1 MDDIERNMRA
11 ALASHGID
19 PDDPEIQA
27 EVRAVLGVMGSKT
40 KTPHCPLCDMRPRMT
55 ITNISL
61 CGNLDCT
68 VLYWDNTMDLDEL
81 MLSSQLVSLDPIEKR
96 KAIDDDS
103 TS

>member
-1 MDDIERNMRA
+1 
-11 ALASHGID
+11 
-19 PDDPEIQA
+19 
-27 EVRAVLGVMGSKT
+27 
-40 KTPHCPLCDMRPRMT
+40 MT